1 MNNKKIDF
9 IKKLTLVLSRNVLF
23 KDIKLCELREAVSH
37 YYGYKN
43 WNVFL
48 AKEKRENNFIDKL
61 SSEHLSKLTHYFSSK
76 FKINKDELFIE
87 MEKINK
93 ELSHLG
99 FLKKIDDILKEISDD
114 KIEVGCFIKNNTIIE
129 IKEFFKMKIDEN
141 NPQKGQYINII
152 SSYFTLLKYKNN
164 DVPINMTD
172 LKFYFSKR
180 KNVDLVK
187 RANDLVNN
195 PDIPLEIKSPL
206 IETLKSFRL
215 YNIDK
220 DFKKNGLSELYC
232 FMLNSCYRDF
242 ILSFY

>member
-114 KIEVGCFIKNNTIIE
+114 KIEVSCFIKNNTIIE

>member
-23 KDIKLCELREAVSH
+23 KNIKLCKLREAVSH

-48 AKEKRENNFIDKL
+48 AKEKRENNIIDKL
-61 SSEHLSKLTHYFSSK
+61 SSEHLLKLTHYFSSK

-99 FLKKIDDILKEISDD
+99 FLKKIDGILKEISDD
-114 KIEVGCFIKNNTIIE
+114 KIEVSYFIKNNTIIE

-195 PDIPLEIKSPL
+195 PNIPLEIKSPL